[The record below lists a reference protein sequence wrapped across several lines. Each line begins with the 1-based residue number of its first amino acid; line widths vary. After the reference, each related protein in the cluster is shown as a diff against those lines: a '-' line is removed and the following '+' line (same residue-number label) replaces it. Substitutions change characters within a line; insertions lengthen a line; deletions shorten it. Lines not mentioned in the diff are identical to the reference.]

1 MNKNND
7 LETLCNEQKYL
18 ILSIGKE
25 EYEGSVII
33 KQDSGKNIKQNYR
46 FDEHI
51 EDKIYPVQSSE
62 NIITYKISDFLE
74 HQHYDK
80 DMKQKDFV
88 VYGKNNKNI
97 DFQID
102 LKGRTVCQNLNNLL
116 KNYQTLTI
124 IQKNSPAHKILEE
137 PIEQIDSNILYISEL
152 DDIQKAKLG
161 IDNSYKTNPFKSSQ
175 NVYEHNMD

>member
-1 MNKNND
+1 MNRNND

-25 EYEGSVII
+25 EFAGSVIL
-33 KQDSGKNIKQNYR
+33 KQDFGKNIKENYTN
-46 FDEHI
+46 E
-51 EDKIYPVQSSE
+51 EQLENKIYPIQVNE
-62 NIITYKISDFLE
+62 NIVNYKVSDFIE

-80 DMKQKDFV
+80 DMKQKDFI

-97 DFQID
+97 DFQMD
-102 LKGRTVCQNLNNLL
+102 LKGKTVCQNLNNLL
-116 KNYQTLTI
+116 QNYQTLTI

-137 PIEQIDSNILYISEL
+137 PIEQKDSNILYISEL

-175 NVYEHNMD
+175 NVYEHHMD